1 MAAARVDIEGQHN
14 AAGRC
19 NCCNC
24 SPPQLRMQDQMPAQL
39 QGPVSEAAWQDFITK
54 ANGVLA
60 DTSEKMRCP
69 MMGRSIASSLGSLL
83 LILGPIIYAVSMTSR
98 TESYSYDRYD
108 RYDRGSYDPTAS
120 TMSRMI
126 PLMVGMLSGVILL
139 LGGMCFFGKKMVAI
153 ANEGLEALKRVC
165 AQATDANPGVSFI
178 VKDEYNTVIGSKGRA
193 HTVRTNY
200 VEVSV
205 ARAPVNAV
213 GMVASPAVVV
223 MAQPDGGGGAKFCP
237 NCGNPCS
244 GARFCSQCGSALP

>member
-69 MMGRSIASSLGSLL
+69 TMCGAIAS
-83 LILGPIIYAVSMTSR
+83 ILGCLVFFLTPIIFAVSMNSP
-98 TESYSYDRYD
+98 TESYVYDRYD
-108 RYDRGSYDPTAS
+108 HIVVPTVVCA
-120 TMSRMI
+120 
-126 PLMVGMLSGVILL
+126 LSGVILL
-139 LGGMCFFGKKMVAI
+139 LGGLCFFNKKRVAI
-153 ANEGLEALKRVC
+153 VNEGLEALKRVC